1 MANAQNIVLSNHA
14 NVGKTFSVATG
25 ANGNMPALFELR
37 EGANRSVYPRL
48 EISAKKNGNSDAR
61 KVRVTMTV
69 PQPVVD
75 ATGLTRKASSVLFAL
90 DVVLPDSISAAT
102 REDAIAFFGSLMF
115 NPELLDTLATGYA
128 PT

>member
-1 MANAQNIVLSNHA
+1 MANAQNIELSNHA
-14 NVGKTFSVATG
+14 SVGKTFSVATG
-25 ANGNMPALFELR
+25 ANGNTPALFELR

-61 KVRVTMTV
+61 KVRVTLTV

-90 DVVLPDSISAAT
+90 DVVLPDSISAVT

-115 NPELLDTLATGYA
+115 NPEFLDTLATGYA